1 MKNIIINSILL
12 LAGLTL
18 GSKMSLAQCPADG
31 IFITEFVYDVCNDSD
46 LGDGSAGTSGWG
58 EYIVLTNTSSAS
70 IDIQNGEFDDDGDVT
85 NGNGTIISPGS
96 ALNIPAG
103 GCLIIS
109 ANTQANWESEYGL
122 VSATTCLYYDA
133 SIEGFQSLNNGG
145 DNIAFSGACNNGSY
159 TDVAAQGEVVIW
171 DGSAFVLGGVV
182 SIHASCGP
190 QTYVPGTAGSSSS
203 CPDLSGIVAGDF
215 VPVIT
220 NSACEMDGVTVSG
233 GSIAAPATSPCPAG
247 SQLQYSTDGGTTFVN
262 DVPTYNQ
269 TSSVSFKMRCNCET
283 DENTFSA
290 EADFATSPGVCA
302 TCPAGLVSLTA
313 NAVVVSSEST
323 CEADGV
329 TLSGGVI
336 AAAATNCPPETTLE
350 YSVDGGSNWN
360 TSLPTYNQTTA
371 ETILTRCNC
380 DADNSV
386 SSAQGSVLTDPG
398 TCPSTLCTLP
408 VVTVVA
414 KCTNDSG
421 ATDIEAGEDMFFI
434 QITISDLGSDSD
446 GDNEVT
452 VTVAGAQTTYNATGT
467 YYVGPYNHS
476 GTGTTTI
483 PVSYENDG
491 ESCSDTFVVSEV
503 ICGFSADGD
512 QNSDGSEDDDLHASG
527 PACDCNEDPMGWILA
542 QVAPGS
548 FDASS
553 SVMIYI
559 LADANGDVVE
569 YNNTGK
575 FEGLTNQAYNIYPY
589 NVSTDDVMIFEAAIP
604 ASGDP
609 YTGFTPPSGACSA
622 GCGSAPMVLEC
633 RCDDVAIMKVV
644 STTGALAVGSDVTF
658 TITVLNQ
665 GNSDIYNVV
674 VADYLPSGLDF
685 FQVENAGNAFAS
697 NTDTPGGGTVTATVA
712 TSTPIAP
719 GGSLPLTIILKINN
733 TAGSMASLTNEAEI
747 TGASQ
752 DAANTMPINDEDDAL
767 AATGGGTEDDNNVDD
782 GGMDDPDDQDD
793 FDFAVVSLCSMPVAP
808 TVVGASYCLN
818 EVIAALEPT
827 GVTGAFFSFYADSG
841 LQVLLATGATYTPTG
856 AGTFFV
862 TQTDPLGCEGPA
874 TEVQIIVRNTNCGS
888 FPWNG
893 TRTN

>member
-1 MKNIIINSILL
+1 MKNIFTNKILL
-12 LAGLTL
+12 FLALIVIGQNA
-18 GSKMSLAQCPADG
+18 LAQCNSGTVVNGLYVNEFGQGDSGTEDWAELIAVESSGGNLDLTGWIFDDNNNDASGVGNADGFLIFDPTNDVTCAALASVPSGTLIVLYNESDKYGSIPADDLDPSDG
-31 IFITEFVYDVCNDSD
+31 TLVLPASSICFDANSGNDYSV
-46 LGDGSAGTSGWG
+46 A
-58 EYIVLTNTSSAS
+58 A
-70 IDIQNGEFDDDGDVT
+70 
-85 NGNGTIISPGS
+85 
-96 ALNIPAG
+96 
-103 GCLIIS
+103 
-109 ANTQANWESEYGL
+109 
-122 VSATTCLYYDA
+122 DA
-133 SIEGFQSLNNGG
+133 STPSWNLVAFRNGG
-145 DNIAFSGACNNGSY
+145 DAVTTGTTAGIFHQLYYGDIDATEVSSGGVQVDLPAVGGGDQAAFGCGSY
-159 TDVAAQGEVVIW
+159 GDTDEY
-171 DGSAFVLGGVV
+171 SV
-182 SIHASCGP
+182 SSTGTP
-190 QTYVPGTAGSSSS
+190 TAGNSSDNTNYVTNVEAGNLDCS
-203 CPDLSGIVAGDF
+203 DLDAAC
-215 VPVIT
+215 
-220 NSACEMDGVTVSG
+220 SA
-233 GSIAAPATSPCPAG
+233 A
-247 SQLQYSTDGGTTFVN
+247 
-262 DVPTYNQ
+262 
-269 TSSVSFKMRCNCET
+269 
-283 DENTFSA
+283 
-290 EADFATSPGVCA
+290 A
-302 TCPAGLVSLTA
+302 TCPDGLASLTA

-336 AAAATNCPPETTLE
+336 AAAATNNCPTETTLE

-685 FQVENAGNAFAS
+685 VQADNAGNAFAS